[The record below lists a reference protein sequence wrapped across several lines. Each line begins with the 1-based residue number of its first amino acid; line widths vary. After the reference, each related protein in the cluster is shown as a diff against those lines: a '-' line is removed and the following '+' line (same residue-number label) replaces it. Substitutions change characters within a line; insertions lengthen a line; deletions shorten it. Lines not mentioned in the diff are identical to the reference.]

1 MSCRTCNNFH
11 GDPCPCCRTLLRLK
25 FLITQG
31 ILPQEHEA
39 KVLGVLRQA
48 AGGVSDI
55 YEEYERFVPPPGLET
70 GAAGSA
76 GAAPALGVVATPSA
90 AAAEASA
97 PAADHKAEE
106 KKKKKEARRAKREEK
121 KTRERGL
128 NEPGVEET
136 PEVKEGAAGSREA
149 RGDVIRAAKAEPLE
163 EREIRAEGH
172 KKVSQEDL
180 DKFVS
185 DHPDRFGLGS
195 ISVRGSAA
203 RQLRENDDVR
213 RRRPAEPSG
222 PPPERTGAGGRHRDQ
237 RRERSRSKKRKS
249 KGAAHRQRG
258 RDFWRRVHNS
268 EPWPQRQ
275 RARQRPASGGRG
287 R

>member
-55 YEEYERFVPPPGLET
+55 YEEYGRFVPPPGLET

-76 GAAPALGVVATPSA
+76 GAAPAPGVVATPSA

-97 PAADHKAEE
+97 PAAGLEE

-136 PEVKEGAAGSREA
+136 PEVKEEAAGSREA
-149 RGDVIRAAKAEPLE
+149 RGDVI
-163 EREIRAEGH
+163 G
-172 KKVSQEDL
+172 
-180 DKFVS
+180 
-185 DHPDRFGLGS
+185 
-195 ISVRGSAA
+195 
-203 RQLRENDDVR
+203 
-213 RRRPAEPSG
+213 
-222 PPPERTGAGGRHRDQ
+222 Q
-237 RRERSRSKKRKS
+237 RRL
-249 KGAAHRQRG
+249 
-258 RDFWRRVHNS
+258 N
-268 EPWPQRQ
+268 P
-275 RARQRPASGGRG
+275 
-287 R
+287 